1 MFRVFRTPRWLLALW
16 VVQAG
21 TVLVFLSFA
30 GALPLIKSEW
40 GLSNAQAG
48 VIQAATQAGYITA
61 VLVLSSVTD
70 YLPMRRLL
78 PACALWA
85 GLANLGFALLARDMT
100 SAIVW
105 RALTGMGVAGIYMP
119 GVRLISERVSAE
131 RRGGSVGVFVSA
143 FTLGSAASIALGGSL
158 STVLGWR
165 TAFAL
170 LSAGPIVGAL
180 VVWRALPGMP
190 PKLAQ
195 QPAPDAG
202 PSIAELLRNRPA
214 LLAIGAYTAHT
225 WEVLGLRSWL
235 PAFLATALM
244 IAGRSLHAATAA
256 GAGLAG
262 TATLTGAAATAA
274 VGALSDRAGRSL
286 TIIMVASVSLILMLS
301 MGFVLGAPLILAV
314 SVAIIVAVAAN
325 ADSAVISTTL
335 TENVPGR
342 YLGRALAMYSFCG
355 FSAGTLSPILF
366 GAALDYLNPASLTGA
381 AAVPLRWEGA
391 FGVLALGSLAALAA
405 AVALH
410 KVLRPRA
417 GT

>member
-1 MFRVFRTPRWLLALW
+1 M
-16 VVQAG
+16 
-21 TVLVFLSFA
+21 
-30 GALPLIKSEW
+30 
-40 GLSNAQAG
+40 
-48 VIQAATQAGYITA
+48 
-61 VLVLSSVTD
+61 
-70 YLPMRRLL
+70 
-78 PACALWA
+78 
-85 GLANLGFALLARDMT
+85 
-100 SAIVW
+100 
-105 RALTGMGVAGIYMP
+105 
-119 GVRLISERVSAE
+119 
-131 RRGGSVGVFVSA
+131 
-143 FTLGSAASIALGGSL
+143 
-158 STVLGWR
+158 
-165 TAFAL
+165 
-170 LSAGPIVGAL
+170 
-180 VVWRALPGMP
+180 
-190 PKLAQ
+190 
-195 QPAPDAG
+195 
-202 PSIAELLRNRPA
+202 
-214 LLAIGAYTAHT
+214 
-225 WEVLGLRSWL
+225 

-244 IAGRSLHAATAA
+244 LAGRGLHAATAA

-262 TATLTGAAATAA
+262 TATLAGAAATAA

-366 GAALDYLNPASLTGA
+366 GAALDYLNPASLTDT